1 MANVSMRDLLKAGAH
16 FGHQTRYWNPKMA
29 PFIFGARNKIHII
42 DLELTVPALD
52 KAVSIVRGMAQSK
65 NKVLFVGTKRAA
77 SKIVKEQAERS
88 GQPYVNH
95 RWLGG
100 MLTNWKTIRQSIK
113 RLRDLEAKMG
123 DGTLEKISKKEA
135 LDLSRQLEKLERSIG
150 GIKDMGGLPDAI
162 FVVDVN
168 HEKIAIQEANKLG
181 IPVIGIVDTNSDPDG
196 VDIVIPGNDDAIRAI
211 ELYSAAIADACI
223 EGAAESLGKSD
234 YVEVTDDAEA
244 PAAEAA
250 EKKAPAKKKV
260 TAKKAAPKKEAAEDA
275 APAEEAVSEAPVEA
289 VAEEASVE
297 AVAEEAPAVE
307 VAEAPAEDATEETK
321 DA

>member
-234 YVEVTDDAEA
+234 YVEVADDAEA

-307 VAEAPAEDATEETK
+307 VAEAPAEETK